1 MLHSHRNETARERR
15 ALCFTA
21 LVCYSASLASLTAM
35 AYSLTTLAL
44 GAVGHQVA
52 AACRALGG
60 VAY

>member
-15 ALCFTA
+15 VLCCAA
-21 LVCYSASLASLTAM
+21 LVCYSVSLASLTVM

-44 GAVGHQVA
+44 GAVGQQVA
-52 AACRALGG
+52 AAYHALGV